1 MLCCLCGINERKIDL
16 FRSKDLLYVL
26 KAAHVADRVFT
37 RCEFILLFFSLLR
50 GHPSRESV

>member
-1 MLCCLCGINERKIDL
+1 MCCFFRINERKIDL

-26 KAAHVADRVFT
+26 NAAHVADRVFT